1 VTVAKLCSVV
11 EHAITVFRDNSIQFR
26 KAELL
31 PDAALCEVTAR
42 ALETAL
48 RHVYAS
54 PVEAVQTDPSS
65 SPHYLEQL
73 REALSI
79 GSGASR
85 TRGAFASA
93 DLVNWLVEALLEG
106 HEHVLALREPA
117 ELFATDLETVVQA
130 DRWIA
135 KVEGGP
141 PVTRPPPESDP

>member
-1 VTVAKLCSVV
+1 VSVEKLCSVV
-11 EHAITVFRDNSIQFR
+11 EHAITVFRDSSVQFR

-42 ALETAL
+42 ALEVAL

-54 PVEAVQTDPSS
+54 PVEVVRTDPD
-65 SPHYLEQL
+65 PHYLEQL

-79 GSGASR
+79 GSGGSR
-85 TRGAFASA
+85 TRGAFASTE
-93 DLVNWLVEALLEG
+93 LVNWLVESLLEA

-135 KVEGGP
+135 KIESGP
-141 PVTRPPPESDP
+141 PRGDDP

>member
-1 VTVAKLCSVV
+1 MSVEKLCSVV
-11 EHAITVFRDNSIQFR
+11 EHAITVFRDSSVQFR
-26 KAELL
+26 KAEML

-42 ALETAL
+42 ALEAAL

-54 PVEAVQTDPSS
+54 PVEAVQTDPSG
-65 SPHYLEQL
+65 SPHYLEHL

-85 TRGAFASA
+85 TRGAFAST

-106 HEHVLALREPA
+106 HDHVLALREPA

-135 KVEGGP
+135 KIESGP
-141 PVTRPPPESDP
+141 PRSTEP